1 MEFVFTAAGFAVGTI
16 VGLTGVGGGA
26 LMTPFLVICGVAP
39 SVAVGTDLIYAAITK
54 CGGICFH
61 HRAKT
66 IDWRLVRLLAMGS
79 LPATLLALCLLGVL
93 QARGITYEPLI
104 TSVLSISLIATSLVV
119 LFRDRLDRH
128 LFARIPS
135 HNLSSLGT
143 PVVGFLLG
151 ITVTLSSIGAGAIG
165 AAMLMLLYSK
175 MRVVSVVGTDLAHA
189 ALLAGVSGVG
199 HLGLGTVDFA
209 LLGYLLLGSLPGIA
223 LGTHFGRWLPE
234 AIMRRLLG
242 TMLFSLGIGFAV

>member
-1 MEFVFTAAGFAVGTI
+1 MELVFAAAGFAVGTV

-39 SVAVGTDLIYAAITK
+39 SVAVGTDLVYAAITK
-54 CGGICFH
+54 CGGVCFH

-66 IDWRLVRLLAMGS
+66 IDWRLVKLLAMGS
-79 LPATLLALCLLGVL
+79 LPATLLALCLLKAL
-93 QARGITYEPLI
+93 RARGIDYEALI
-104 TSVLSISLIATSLVV
+104 TGTLSVSLIATSLVI
-119 LFRDRLDRH
+119 LFRARLDRH
-128 LFARIPS
+128 LFPYTPS
-135 HNLSSLGT
+135 RNLSTLGT

-151 ITVTLSSIGAGAIG
+151 MTVTLSSIGAGAIG

-189 ALLAGVSGVG
+189 ALLAGISGLG

-209 LLGYLLLGSLPGIA
+209 LLGYLLIGSLPGIA
-223 LGTHFGRWLPE
+223 LGTRFGQWLPE

-242 TMLFSLGIGFAV
+242 TLLFSLGISFAF